1 MFQKEKQPKSI
12 NFLDTLYDP
21 SDVWSNAYIW
31 LISIGK
37 YLLIGVQII
46 VLGVF
51 FSRFVLD
58 RKNNDL
64 TEEINN
70 KVVLLSN
77 DTWKRNAFLFEN
89 YQILLGD
96 IKNIR
101 EGQTINSLQIRELI
115 SGVPSSL
122 VLEGLSFS
130 EKRVSLRLSSNNLN
144 SVKDYESALKNN
156 PMYEDVKFSITK
168 EDAEISV
175 GVSFYLNPE
184 GEVSGRTGN

>member
-12 NFLDTLYDP
+12 NFLETLYDP

-31 LISIGK
+31 LVSIGK
-37 YLLIGVQII
+37 YLLIGVQVI

-70 KVVLLSN
+70 KIVLLSN
-77 DTWKRNAFLFEN
+77 ETWKRNAFLFEN
-89 YQILLGD
+89 YQVLLSD
-96 IKNIR
+96 ISSIKD
-101 EGQTINSLQIRELI
+101 GQTINSLQIRELI
-115 SGVPSSL
+115 SGIPGSF

-130 EKRVSLRLSSNNLN
+130 ERRVSLRLSSNNLN

-156 PMYEDVKFSITK
+156 PLYDEVKFSITK

-175 GVSFYLNPE
+175 GVSFYLNEE
-184 GEVSGRTGN
+184 GEVSGRTEN

>member
-12 NFLDTLYDP
+12 NFLEALYDP

-31 LISIGK
+31 LVSIGK

-46 VLGVF
+46 ALGAF
-51 FSRFVLD
+51 FSRLVLD
-58 RKNNDL
+58 GRNNDL

-96 IKNIR
+96 VKKIR

-115 SGVPSSL
+115 SGVPSTL

-130 EKRVSLRLSSNNLN
+130 ERRVSLRLSSNNLS

-175 GVSFYLNPE
+175 GVSF
-184 GEVSGRTGN
+184 

>member
-12 NFLDTLYDP
+12 NFMETLYDP
-21 SDVWSNAYIW
+21 SDVWDSAYIW
-31 LISIGK
+31 LVSIGK

-46 VLGVF
+46 VLIVF
-51 FSRFVLD
+51 FSRLVLD
-58 RKNNDL
+58 GRNNDL

-77 DTWKRNAFLFEN
+77 ETWKRNAFLFEN

-115 SGVPSSL
+115 SGVPSNL

-144 SVKDYESALKNN
+144 SVKDYESSLKNN

-175 GVSFYLNPE
+175 GVSFYLSEE
-184 GEVSGRTGN
+184 GEVSGRAEN

>member
-12 NFLDTLYDP
+12 NFMEALYDP
-21 SDVWSNAYIW
+21 TDVWSSAYIW
-31 LISIGK
+31 LVSIGK

-51 FSRFVLD
+51 FSRLVLD
-58 RKNNDL
+58 GRNNDL

-89 YQILLGD
+89 YQILLED
-96 IKNIR
+96 VKRIR

-115 SGVPSSL
+115 SGVPGSL

-130 EKRVSLRLSSNNLN
+130 EGRVSLRLSSNNLN

-175 GVSFYLNPE
+175 GVSFYLNTE
-184 GEVSGRTGN
+184 GEVSGRAEN

>member
-12 NFLDTLYDP
+12 NFMETLYDP
-21 SDVWSNAYIW
+21 SDVWDSAYIW
-31 LISIGK
+31 LVSIGK

-46 VLGVF
+46 VLIVF
-51 FSRFVLD
+51 FSRLVLD
-58 RKNNDL
+58 GRNNDL

-77 DTWKRNAFLFEN
+77 ETWKRNAFLFEN

-115 SGVPSSL
+115 SGVPSTL

-144 SVKDYESALKNN
+144 SVKDYESSLKNN

-175 GVSFYLNPE
+175 GVSFYLNEE
-184 GEVSGRTGN
+184 GEVSGRAEN

>member
-1 MFQKEKQPKSI
+1 MFQREKQPKSI
-12 NFLDTLYDP
+12 NFLETLYDP
-21 SDVWSNAYIW
+21 TDFWSNAYIW
-31 LISIGK
+31 LVSIGK
-37 YLLIGVQII
+37 YLLIGVQVI

-51 FSRFVLD
+51 FARFILD
-58 RKNNDL
+58 GKNKDL

-89 YQILLGD
+89 YQVLLGV
-96 IKNIR
+96 IRNIR

-115 SGVPSSL
+115 NGIPSSL
-122 VLEGLSFS
+122 DLEGLSFS
-130 EKRVSLRLSSNNLN
+130 ERRVSLRLSSNNLN
-144 SVKDYESALKNN
+144 SVRDYESALKNN

-175 GVSFYLNPE
+175 GVSFYLNTE
-184 GEVSGRTGN
+184 GEVGGRTEN

>member
-12 NFLDTLYDP
+12 NFLETLYDP

-31 LISIGK
+31 LVSIGK

-70 KVVLLSN
+70 KVVLLYAIPAAQDS
-77 DTWKRNAFLFEN
+77 FLFEK

-96 IKNIR
+96 IGKIR

-115 SGVPSSL
+115 SGIPGSF
-122 VLEGLSFS
+122 VLGGLSFN
-130 EKRVSLRLSSNNLN
+130 ERRVSLRITSNNLN
-144 SVKDYESALKNN
+144 TVRDYESSLKNN

-175 GVSFYLNPE
+175 GVSFYLNSD
-184 GEVSGRTGN
+184 GEVSGRTEN

>member
-12 NFLDTLYDP
+12 NFMEALYDP
-21 SDVWSNAYIW
+21 TDVWSSAYIW
-31 LISIGK
+31 LVSIGK

-51 FSRFVLD
+51 FSRLVLD
-58 RKNNDL
+58 GRNNDL

-96 IKNIR
+96 VKRIR

-115 SGVPSSL
+115 SGVPGSL

-130 EKRVSLRLSSNNLN
+130 EGRVSLRLSSNNLN

-175 GVSFYLNPE
+175 GVSFYLNTE
-184 GEVSGRTGN
+184 GEVSGRAEN

>member
-89 YQILLGD
+89 YQILLRD
-96 IKNIR
+96 IKSIR

-115 SGVPSSL
+115 SGVPDSL

-156 PMYEDVKFSITK
+156 PMYKDVKFSITK

-184 GEVSGRTGN
+184 GE

>member
-12 NFLDTLYDP
+12 NFLETLYDP
-21 SDVWSNAYIW
+21 SDVWTNAYIW
-31 LISIGK
+31 LVSIGK
-37 YLLIGVQII
+37 YLLIGVQVI

-70 KVVLLSN
+70 KIVLLSN

-89 YQILLGD
+89 YQVLLGD

-115 SGVPSSL
+115 SGIPGSF

-130 EKRVSLRLSSNNLN
+130 ERRVSLRLSSNNLN

-156 PMYEDVKFSITK
+156 PMYEEVKFAITK

-175 GVSFYLNPE
+175 GVSFYLNEE
-184 GEVSGRTGN
+184 GEVSGRAEN

>member
-12 NFLDTLYDP
+12 NFLETLYDP
-21 SDVWSNAYIW
+21 TDFWSNAYIW
-31 LISIGK
+31 LVSIGK
-37 YLLIGVQII
+37 YLLIGVQVI

-51 FSRFVLD
+51 FARFVLD

-77 DTWKRNAFLFEN
+77 ETWKRNAFLFEN
-89 YQILLGD
+89 YQVLLGD
-96 IKNIR
+96 IRSIR

-115 SGVPSSL
+115 SGIPSTL
-122 VLEGLSFS
+122 DLDGLSFS
-130 EKRVSLRLSSNNLN
+130 ERRVSLRLSSNNLN
-144 SVKDYESALKNN
+144 SVRDYESALKNN

-175 GVSFYLNPE
+175 GVSFYLNTE
-184 GEVSGRTGN
+184 GEVSGRTEN

>member
-12 NFLDTLYDP
+12 NFLETLYDP
-21 SDVWSNAYIW
+21 SDFWSNAYIW
-31 LISIGK
+31 LVSIGK
-37 YLLIGVQII
+37 YLLIGVQVI

-51 FSRFVLD
+51 FARFFLD
-58 RKNNDL
+58 GKNNDL

-89 YQILLGD
+89 YQVLLGD
-96 IKNIR
+96 IRNIR

-115 SGVPSSL
+115 SGIPSTL

-130 EKRVSLRLSSNNLN
+130 GGRVSLRLSSNNLN

-168 EDAEISV
+168 EDAEISI
-175 GVSFYLNPE
+175 GVSFYLNTE
-184 GEVSGRTGN
+184 GEVSGGAKS

>member
-1 MFQKEKQPKSI
+1 MFQREKQPKSI
-12 NFLDTLYDP
+12 NFLETLYDP
-21 SDVWSNAYIW
+21 TDFWSNAYIW
-31 LISIGK
+31 LVSIGK
-37 YLLIGVQII
+37 YLLIGVQVI

-51 FSRFVLD
+51 FARFILD
-58 RKNNDL
+58 GKNNDL

-89 YQILLGD
+89 YQVLLGD
-96 IKNIR
+96 IRNIR

-115 SGVPSSL
+115 NGIPSSL
-122 VLEGLSFS
+122 DLEGLSFS
-130 EKRVSLRLSSNNLN
+130 ERRVSLRLSSNNLN
-144 SVKDYESALKNN
+144 SVRDYESALKNN

-175 GVSFYLNPE
+175 GVSFYLNTE
-184 GEVSGRTGN
+184 GEVGGRTEN

>member
-12 NFLDTLYDP
+12 NFLETLYDP
-21 SDVWSNAYIW
+21 SDVWSNAYLW
-31 LISIGK
+31 LVSIGK
-37 YLLIGVQII
+37 YLLIAVQVI

-77 DTWKRNAFLFEN
+77 DTWEKNAFLFEN
-89 YQILLGD
+89 YQVLLSD
-96 IKNIR
+96 IRNIR
-101 EGQTINSLQIRELI
+101 EGQVINSLQIRELI
-115 SGVPSSL
+115 SGIPGSL
-122 VLEGLSFS
+122 VLEGLSFN
-130 EKRVSLRLSSNNLN
+130 EGRVSLRLSSNNLN
-144 SVKDYESALKNN
+144 TVKDYESALKNN

-168 EDAEISV
+168 EDAEITV
-175 GVSFYLNPE
+175 GVSFYLNTD
-184 GEVSGRTGN
+184 GEVSGRTEN

>member
-12 NFLDTLYDP
+12 NFLETLYDP
-21 SDVWSNAYIW
+21 TDLWSNAYIW
-31 LISIGK
+31 LFSIGK

-51 FSRFVLD
+51 FARFVLD
-58 RKNNDL
+58 GKNNDL

-89 YQILLGD
+89 YQVLLGD

-115 SGVPSSL
+115 SGVPDTL
-122 VLEGLSFS
+122 TLEGLSFS
-130 EKRVSLRLSSNNLN
+130 EGRVSLRLSSNNLN
-144 SVKDYESALKNN
+144 SVKDYESSLKNN
-156 PMYEDVKFSITK
+156 SMYEDVRFSITK
-168 EDAEISV
+168 EGAEISV
-175 GVSFYLNPE
+175 GVSFYLNTE
-184 GEVSGRTGN
+184 RRS